1 MAKCAKL
8 SLVVKLAVLLDD
20 RSLGLRP
27 IVDLRRAEEIAWS
40 ATSELPD
47 PSPFLGQ
54 GEILLTTGLETV
66 GWDQEW
72 EPYVSGIAAVGVIAI
87 GLAIDLTYSAA
98 PQALVDACRT
108 HRIGLFEVP
117 RDTTFVAI
125 TRQVARL
132 LQAEDE
138 SSTRAALGQQRE
150 LTQAALR
157 EDEPELLIE
166 AVARVGQAAALVDPE
181 GVIRVGPAGERPD
194 LLVPEVI
201 AAALDRIRDRGLRAA
216 AGMSVP
222 GGEIMVH
229 PLGVRGRP
237 ERYLVTAFEQR
248 VTEDQRSSVVTAV
261 ALLSTAEERRRSSRE
276 AARQVRARVVELL
289 LAGDARTAAVLLQ
302 AAGGRAPR
310 LPQRVVVIR
319 VRGAASRLDAALPHA
334 ETAALAGIVGSD
346 PADLVLVV
354 RPSRAEG
361 LAEELGARGLRVG
374 VGDVVP
380 LVETARSF
388 RAAGLAVDLAS
399 ADRPVVRW
407 AEGVRRGIL
416 QVIEDDRLTAFADTW
431 LGPISG
437 EPELI
442 ETLRSFLTHHGSQLQ
457 VADDLGIHRNTV
469 RKRLDRIES
478 LLGASLADPQT
489 RADGWIALQARSR

>member
-1 MAKCAKL
+1 M
-8 SLVVKLAVLLDD
+8 VKLAVLLDD
-20 RSLGLRP
+20 QTLGLRP
-27 IVDLRRAEEIAWS
+27 VVDVRRAEEIAWS

-66 GWDQEW
+66 HWVAEW
-72 EPYVSGIAAVGVIAI
+72 EPYVSRIAAAGVLAI
-87 GLAIDLTYSAA
+87 GLAVDLTYAAA
-98 PQALVDACRT
+98 PPALIDACRG
-108 HRIGLFEVP
+108 HDVGLFEVP

-181 GVIRVGPAGERPD
+181 GRVLVGPAGLRPD
-194 LLVPEVI
+194 LLVPDVI
-201 AAALDRIRDRGLRAA
+201 TEALDRIRDRGLRAA

-222 GGEIMVH
+222 GGEIMLH

-261 ALLSTAEERRRSSRE
+261 ALLSTSEERRRARRE
-276 AARQVRARVVELL
+276 SERQVRGRAVELL
-289 LAGDARTAAVLLQ
+289 LSGDARTAAVLLA
-302 AAGGRAPR
+302 AAGGGR
-310 LPQRVVVIR
+310 LRIPQRLAVLR
-319 VRGAASRLDAALPHA
+319 ARGTAAGIDAALA
-334 ETAALAGIVGSD
+334 QVESTALAGVAGAD
-346 PADLVLVV
+346 PGEMVV
-354 RPSRAEG
+354 IARQPVIDS
-361 LAEELGARGLRVG
+361 LAEELAGRGLRIG

-380 LVETARSF
+380 VADAPRSD
-388 RAAGLAVDLAS
+388 RSAALAVDLAS

-407 AEGVRRGIL
+407 AEGVRRGVL
-416 QVIEDDRLTAFADTW
+416 AVLDPERLAAFADSW
-431 LGPISG
+431 LAPIEK
-437 EPELI
+437 EPDLI
-442 ETLRSFLTHHGSQLQ
+442 ETLRSFLAHHGSQLQ
-457 VADDLGIHRNTV
+457 VAEDLGIHRNTV
-469 RKRLDRIES
+469 RKRLDRVES
-478 LLGASLADPQT
+478 LIGASLADPQT
-489 RADGWIALQARSR
+489 RTDGWIALQARLR

>member
-1 MAKCAKL
+1 M
-8 SLVVKLAVLLDD
+8 VKLAVLLDD
-20 RSLGLRP
+20 RTLGLRP
-27 IVDLRRAEEIAWS
+27 IVDVRRAEEIAWS

-66 GWDQEW
+66 GWDREW
-72 EPYVSGIAAVGVIAI
+72 SPYVERIAAVGVLAI
-87 GLAIDLTYSAA
+87 GLAVDLTYSAA
-98 PQALVDACRT
+98 PQALVEACRA
-108 HRIGLFEVP
+108 HGVGLFEVP
-117 RDTTFVAI
+117 RKTTFVAV

-166 AVARVGQAAALVDPE
+166 AVARVGQAAALVDPD
-181 GVIRVGPAGERPD
+181 GSVLLGPAGGRPE

-201 AAALDRIRDRGLRAA
+201 ASALNRIRDRGLRAA

-222 GGEIMVH
+222 GGELMLH

-248 VTEDQRSSVVTAV
+248 ATEDQRSSVVTAV
-261 ALLSTAEERRRSSRE
+261 ALLSTSEERRRASRE
-276 AARQVRARVVELL
+276 AERQVRGRAVELL
-289 LAGDARTAAVLLQ
+289 LVGDARTAAVLLA
-302 AAGGRAPR
+302 AAGGRR
-310 LPQRVVVIR
+310 MRVPQRIVVIR
-319 VRGAASRLDAALPHA
+319 ARGAAERLDSALRYL
-334 ETAALAGIVGSD
+334 EGTVLAGVLG
-346 PADLVLVV
+346 ADSAELVMIA
-354 RPSRAEG
+354 RPSRVDG
-361 LAEELGARGLRVG
+361 LADELGGRGLRVG
-374 VGDVVP
+374 VGDVVT
-380 LVETARSF
+380 VADAARSD
-388 RAAGLAVDLAS
+388 RTASLAIDLAS

-407 AEGVRRGIL
+407 VEGVRRGVL
-416 QVIEDDRLTAFADTW
+416 EVLEPERLSAFADTW
-431 LGPISG
+431 LAPIDG

-442 ETLRSFLTHHGSQLQ
+442 ETLRSFLAHHGSQLQ

-469 RKRLDRIES
+469 RKRLDRIET
-478 LLGASLADPQT
+478 LLDASLADPQT
-489 RADGWIALQARSR
+489 RADGWIALRAQER

>member
-1 MAKCAKL
+1 M
-8 SLVVKLAVLLDD
+8 VKLAVLLDD
-20 RSLGLRP
+20 RTLRLRP
-27 IVDLRRAEEIAWS
+27 VVDVRRAEEIAWS

-54 GEILLTTGLETV
+54 GEVLLTTGLETV
-66 GWDQEW
+66 GWVREW
-72 EPYVSGIAAVGVIAI
+72 EPYVARIAGVGVLAI
-87 GLAIDLTYSAA
+87 GLAIDLTYAAA
-98 PQALVDACRT
+98 PQALIDACRV
-108 HRIGLFEVP
+108 HDVGLFEVP
-117 RDTTFVAI
+117 RATTFVAI

-132 LQAEDE
+132 LQAEDD

-166 AVARVGQAAALVDPE
+166 AVARVGQAAALVDPD
-181 GVIRVGPAGERPD
+181 GVVLVGPAGERPD

-222 GGEIMVH
+222 GGEVMLH

-261 ALLSTAEERRRSSRE
+261 ALLSTSEERRRSRRE
-276 AARQVRARVVELL
+276 AERQVRARTVELL
-289 LAGDARTAAVLLQ
+289 LIGDVRTASVLLA
-302 AAGGRAPR
+302 AAGGGRR
-310 LPQRVVVIR
+310 RVPQRVAVLR
-319 VRGAASRLDAALPHA
+319 ARGTAAQIDAALA
-334 ETAALAGIVGSD
+334 QVESNVLAGVVGTE
-346 PADLVLVV
+346 PGELVLLG
-354 RPSRAEG
+354 RPSRAEA

-374 VGDVVP
+374 VGDVVAIADA
-380 LVETARSF
+380 ARSD
-388 RAAGLAVDLAS
+388 RTAGLAIDLTS

-407 AEGVRRGIL
+407 AEGVRRGVL
-416 QVIEDDRLTAFADTW
+416 EVLDADRLAAFAETW
-431 LGPISG
+431 LAPLDG

-442 ETLRSFLTHHGSQLQ
+442 ETLRSFLTRHGSQLQ
-457 VADDLGIHRNTV
+457 VAEDLGIHRNTV

-478 LLGASLADPQT
+478 LLGSSLADPQT